1 MSEYTEQFDGPP
13 HPDALDP
20 AAERVS
26 GSLERM
32 VSQPSTVCACCG
44 KSESEHHQFVPVMR
58 PPGCKCSVTDWR
70 DKHNI
75 PPVCGK
81 WEAGDC
87 GYYCKNCEHDREC
100 HAG

>member
-32 VSQPSTVCACCG
+32 VSTSGLLVSEN
-44 KSESEHHQFVPVMR
+44 KSENSA
-58 PPGCKCSVTDWR
+58 CIVT
-70 DKHNI
+70 
-75 PPVCGK
+75 G
-81 WEAGDC
+81 
-87 GYYCKNCEHDREC
+87 
-100 HAG
+100 